1 MDDSRRNTA
10 VRPLATDSEDR
21 QAAGKHK
28 IAKRS
33 VFGEHLSGHMD
44 IPKTLLPLLLN
55 PKETMNNL
63 RTVKDVINV
72 REMPHYHR
80 TRQNGPHSLTLPT
93 RGIRCCSVRDPRVR
107 RMGAIKG
114 LRDGEA
120 LSPSLPCRSARTS
133 RTQRGRTQR

>member
-1 MDDSRRNTA
+1 MMQGGILQCVPWQQTRKT
-10 VRPLATDSEDR
+10 T
-21 QAAGKHK
+21 QAAGKQDCET
-28 IAKRS
+28 S
-33 VFGEHLSGHMD
+33 VFGEHLSEHMD
-44 IPKTLLPLLLN
+44 VPETLLPLLLN

-80 TRQNGPHSLTLPT
+80 TRQDGPHSLTLPT
-93 RGIRCCSVRDPRVR
+93 RGVRCCSVRGPRVR
-107 RMGAIKG
+107 RMGAIGG

-133 RTQRGRTQR
+133 HTQRGRTRQ